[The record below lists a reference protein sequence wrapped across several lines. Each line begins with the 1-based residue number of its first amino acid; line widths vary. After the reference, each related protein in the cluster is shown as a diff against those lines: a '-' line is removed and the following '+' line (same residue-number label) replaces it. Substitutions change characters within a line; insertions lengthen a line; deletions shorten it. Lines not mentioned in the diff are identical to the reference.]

1 MEMAGM
7 GELVAESSNIKS
19 TSARSAEI
27 SKLETNV
34 KPTATPEEDDSS
46 MSSSVTEIFDPSEAT
61 TTGQWGYDSNGTW
74 RRHGSSESA
83 TSTGLSSISSSVGTD
98 DRLIDRT
105 TSENHS
111 KKRMADG
118 TLKDTLVG
126 LGAMPDTTPAH
137 MSRPGPTNIVNQTA
151 QTTPLK
157 RRGRPPKDKS
167 ATIGFAGKVRRASMI
182 SKLHDRV
189 RPRSSIPAQLPKDV
203 FASECIGAAQASRLD
218 PYALHSGEHQLL
230 ADMLMNKEVT
240 IYLNIRN
247 AMLRLWTQNPLC
259 SVTAEEAAGCAK
271 EARFFGLAE
280 VAYKWLVR
288 NGYINFGC
296 VEIPKETSAVKKSAK
311 QKTVVVI
318 GAGVSGLTTAR
329 QLEGLFAQNSERWTD
344 VGERPPRVIVLE
356 GRKRIGG
363 RVYSKPLRSQVE
375 GSLPG
380 NLRNTVEM
388 GAMIV
393 TGFEHGNPLDTIIR
407 GQLGLHYHLMTDA
420 LTIYDTDGKPVDEET
435 DMINTELYTDI
446 SDRTGEFRAAPQQQN
461 TLKGDDELIDRARD
475 PIADGFEGFKLEPL
489 FPVDNA
495 KHRKPVLK
503 RGRRRN
509 APPGTEKLTGRSRV
523 IEESGATQSAAR
535 AAKTMGWQLKED
547 VAKNQSISLHR
558 VAQASL
564 HPTLGTIMDEAIE
577 QYQGLVNMTSQD
589 MRLLNWHHANL
600 EYANAA
606 PVSSL
611 SLSGHDQDTGNEFE
625 GAHSEIIGGYTQLPR
640 GLMNLPTKLDVRFDH
655 IVESIHY
662 NDGSDPDLTTKV
674 VCTSGEVIQADEVVI
689 TAPLGVLKS
698 DAIDFD
704 PPLPGWK
711 RGAIDRLGFG
721 LLNKIVLLYDKPF
734 WDDSRDMFGLL
745 NEADHRDSLNP
756 AHYAKKRGRFYLIWN
771 ASKISGRPMLV
782 ALMAG
787 HSAHEAEQMDTN
799 SLLSD
804 VNNRLRKTFAP
815 NVVPA
820 PTEVIVTRW
829 KRDPFTRGTYSF
841 VAPETRPGDYDFM
854 AEPVGNL
861 HFAGEA
867 TCGTHPATVHGA
879 FLSGL
884 RVAADVME
892 SLAGPIALPNPLVGP
907 LVLKGEA
914 MQQYST
920 TQALVEEGLGSS
932 RARISISDETNT
944 QPTSEP
950 TIKQE
955 HDPTN
960 LASIP
965 HARSNPT
972 AKQTGGP
979 PRHSVCARDRSFWVQ
994 PAAFDSADLNYEA
1007 GIIGTI
1013 LSQIGERPPKPKR
1026 PGVNPFILFTK
1037 DIWDEVKAHCSAND
1051 PQAGRDAIRQT
1062 IGKWWRESSEAV
1074 RAPYLAA
1081 SQRAQEVADEVRV
1094 EWEREAQKWDE
1105 EAREIRG
1112 RYVRD
1117 HPPTTVGKGSGRGG
1131 VAAEAAAVGLSKRR
1145 TNVSNCVVLDHA

>member
-1 MEMAGM
+1 MDG
-7 GELVAESSNIKS
+7 GSSLVAESPNIRPMPAAPADISNGMKVKTTT
-19 TSARSAEI
+19 TS
-27 SKLETNV
+27 
-34 KPTATPEEDDSS
+34 EEDDSS
-46 MSSSVTEIFDPSEAT
+46 MSSSATEVFDPSESH
-61 TTGQWGYDSNGTW
+61 TTGQWAYDSNGTW
-74 RRHGSSESA
+74 RRHGSTESA
-83 TSTGLSSISSSVGTD
+83 TSTAISSIPSSVD
-98 DRLIDRT
+98 LEDNESLEVSADF
-105 TSENHS
+105 NS

-118 TLKDTLVG
+118 TLKHALTGSDIR
-126 LGAMPDTTPAH
+126 PEITPAPV
-137 MSRPGPTNIVNQTA
+137 SSVEQSVTA
-151 QTTPLK
+151 TVETTQSTPPK

-182 SKLHDRV
+182 AKLQDRV

-203 FASECIGAAQASRLD
+203 FASECIEAAEASRLD
-218 PYALHSGEHQLL
+218 PYALHAGEHQLL
-230 ADMLMNKEVT
+230 ADMLMHKEVT
-240 IYLNIRN
+240 VYLNIRN
-247 AMLRLWTQNPLC
+247 AMLRLWIQNPLC
-259 SVTAEEAAGCAK
+259 SVTIEEAAGCAK
-271 EARFFGLAE
+271 EGRFFGLAE
-280 VAYKWLVR
+280 VAYKWLIR

-296 VEIPKETSAVKKSAK
+296 TEVPKEPLAVKKSAK

-329 QLEGLFAQNSERWTD
+329 QLEGLFTQNSEHWTD
-344 VGERPPRVIVLE
+344 LGERPPRVIVLE
-356 GRKRIGG
+356 GRTRIGG

-407 GQLGLHYHLMTDA
+407 GQLGLHYHLLTDA

-435 DMINTELYTDI
+435 DTINTELYTDI
-446 SDRTGEFRAAPQQQN
+446 SDRTGEYRAAPQQHN

-475 PIADGFEGFKLEPL
+475 PIADGFEGFQLEPL

-523 IEESGATQSAAR
+523 IEESGATESAAR
-535 AAKTMGWQLKED
+535 AAKTMGWQLREG

-577 QYQGLVNMTSQD
+577 QYQELIDITPRD

-606 PVSSL
+606 PVSYL

-625 GAHSEIIGGYTQLPR
+625 GAHSEIVGGYTQLPR
-640 GLMNLPTKLDVRFDH
+640 GLMNLPTKLDVRFDR
-655 IVESIHY
+655 IVDSIHY
-662 NDGSDPDLTTKV
+662 NDGRDPDLKTKI
-674 VCTSGEVIQADEVVI
+674 VCIDGEVIEADEVVM

-698 DAIDFD
+698 GAVDFD

-711 RGAIDRLGFG
+711 QGAIDRLGFG
-721 LLNKIVLLYDKPF
+721 LLNKIVLLYDEPF

-745 NEADHRDSLNP
+745 NEADKQDSLNP

-787 HSAHEAEQMDTN
+787 HSAYEAEQTDTN

-804 VNNRLRKTFAP
+804 INNRLKKTFAP
-815 NVVPA
+815 KVVPA
-820 PTEVIVTRW
+820 PKEVIVTRW
-829 KRDPFTRGTYSF
+829 KRDPFTRGTYSY
-841 VAPETRPGDYDFM
+841 VAPETRPGDYDDM

-884 RVAADVME
+884 RVAADVMQ
-892 SLAGPIALPNPLVGP
+892 SLVGPITLPSPLVGTQVVKVADLQQIP
-907 LVLKGEA
+907 
-914 MQQYST
+914 MQGHSLT
-920 TQALVEEGLGSS
+920 MPDHAPSGAWGRLSF
-932 RARISISDETNT
+932 SDETNAH
-944 QPTSEP
+944 PTSEIV
-950 TIKQE
+950 IKQE
-955 HDPTN
+955 HDNIN
-960 LASIP
+960 LASVP
-965 HARSNPT
+965 QMSTDVAGKP
-972 AKQTGGP
+972 TGGP
-979 PRHSVCARDRSFWVQ
+979 PRQSVCSHDRSFWVQ
-994 PAAFDSADLNYEA
+994 PEIFSSSDLNYEA
-1007 GIIGTI
+1007 GIMGSV
-1013 LSQIGERPPKPKR
+1013 LSQIGERPAKPKR
-1026 PGVNPFILFTK
+1026 PGVNPFILYTK
-1037 DIWDEVKAHCSAND
+1037 DIWDKAKAHCTTND
-1051 PQAGRDAIRQT
+1051 QFAGRDAIRQT
-1062 IGKWWRESSEAV
+1062 IGKWWRESSEEV
-1074 RAPYLAA
+1074 KAPYLAT
-1081 SQRAQEVADEVRV
+1081 SQKAQQEADVVRK
-1094 EWEREAQKWDE
+1094 EWEINTQKWDHD
-1105 EAREIRG
+1105 AREIRK

-1117 HPPTTVGKGSGRGG
+1117 RPPPVQQGAMAGAS
-1131 VAAEAAAVGLSKRR
+1131 AMGLSKRK
-1145 TNVSNCVVLDHA
+1145 TNVSNCVVLEHL